1 VDNWGAHTRGE
12 AEEDK
17 EVIRGVCNLLASTGA
32 RSSMHQLILS
42 HHGFTKTVFVSSTP
56 IRVLAE
62 EGLAT
67 IYQYLLK
74 MDPKAFQQSDSNE
87 IHNHLTHTPLLAAK
101 DADTDPLLIAIG
113 NGHCRIAAAL
123 LAFGSDVNV
132 RSRAGETPMHI
143 AAKRG
148 HDEATK
154 LLLTHGADI
163 DAQDKRFRT
172 PLHLACKYGH
182 TETVVHLLEAG
193 ANLNAECEEGWTPL
207 HFAVAHGRLDVNVL
221 LERGANVFA
230 KDHRGFTPLE
240 TAVKVAD
247 VSNFEKLIQT
257 TIKQS
262 ANTQVS
268 LLGTDI
274 SFDGIRN
281 LPFRSRQRE
290 LHRQLGVYFP
300 DSDVKLHL

>member
-1 VDNWGAHTRGE
+1 
-12 AEEDK
+12 
-17 EVIRGVCNLLASTGA
+17 
-32 RSSMHQLILS
+32 MHQLILS

-123 LAFGSDVNV
+123 LEFGSDVNV

-163 DAQDKRFRT
+163 DAQDRRFRT

-230 KDHRGFTPLE
+230 KDHCGFTPLE